1 MPGRWRAAGAVLSQ
15 RIGGVVTVAMGL
27 VFLDMAPA
35 LQRDVR
41 LHKVLCEPV
50 DGYEKSI

>member
-1 MPGRWRAAGAVLSQ
+1 MPGRWRLAGAALLQ
-15 RIGGVVTVAMGL
+15 RIGGVMGL

-41 LHKVLCEPV
+41 PHKVLRAPV
-50 DGYEKSI
+50 AGYETPI

>member
-1 MPGRWRAAGAVLSQ
+1 MPGRWR
-15 RIGGVVTVAMGL
+15 VTVAMGL

-41 LHKVLCEPV
+41 PHMVLRAPV
-50 DGYEKSI
+50 AGYETPI